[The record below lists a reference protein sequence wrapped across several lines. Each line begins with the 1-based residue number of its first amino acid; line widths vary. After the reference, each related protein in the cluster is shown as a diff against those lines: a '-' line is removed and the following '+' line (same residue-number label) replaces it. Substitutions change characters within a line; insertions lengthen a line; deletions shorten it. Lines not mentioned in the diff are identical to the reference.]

1 MFPQGW
7 FLLEIPR
14 GHSVL
19 FPFMA
24 ARNCLSNLS
33 CDPHFPVLKVSHS
46 SLCFPH
52 LSSCGDYIF
61 QVRSSHPT
69 PTPTDPCSSR
79 QSRITSLPL
88 PTSFDH
94 ICKALV
100 TIEVTLQIL
109 GIRMWVWE
117 PLFSLP
123 QFPTTARS
131 TFGACIPLCCEA

>member
-69 PTPTDPCSSR
+69 PTSTDPCSSR

-100 TIEVTLQIL
+100 TIRGYTANSRNQDVGVGAIIQFATVPNHSKEYI
-109 GIRMWVWE
+109 W
-117 PLFSLP
+117 SLY
-123 QFPTTARS
+123 S
-131 TFGACIPLCCEA
+131 TVL